1 LRCRYTTGTGYSA
14 CYRNYIPQMWCR
26 YAKMR
31 RVWIAGVI
39 TKGEYKSVMAFRLT
53 GQDKRAKQESNA
65 AAAISFIFFR
75 PSAVVL
81 ILEKKR
87 RAHITH
93 DGQQPMAVSP
103 SFSMLHIILSA
114 FVAVVVVTEFVTPS
128 MRSIVHVGEYPG
140 GQARPREYIGGCEA
154 HFPMS

>member
-1 LRCRYTTGTGYSA
+1 MRCRYTTGTGYSA

-65 AAAISFIFFR
+65 AAAISFIFFSAKCSCADIR
-75 PSAVVL
+75 KKEESPYYSRWTAAYGGFAVVQHAPYNIVSICRCSCRHRVRNPFDAL
-81 ILEKKR
+81 YSTR
-87 RAHITH
+87 RRISGRA
-93 DGQQPMAVSP
+93 SK
-103 SFSMLHIILSA
+103 
-114 FVAVVVVTEFVTPS
+114 
-128 MRSIVHVGEYPG
+128 
-140 GQARPREYIGGCEA
+140 ARGVYRGL
-154 HFPMS
+154 